1 MGSEIFQFG
10 LGRAEKFG
18 FKDFNFALKILE
30 NTGIAMN
37 RDKHFFILFYFIFM
51 FDYLCRY
58 RRQFNCN

>member
-18 FKDFNFALKILE
+18 FKDFNFSLKILE

-37 RDKHFFILFYFIFM
+37 RDKHFFYFILFYFYVWLSLQI
-51 FDYLCRY
+51 
-58 RRQFNCN
+58 

>member
-18 FKDFNFALKILE
+18 FKDFNFSLKILE

-37 RDKHFFILFYFIFM
+37 RDKHFFYFILFYF
-51 FDYLCRY
+51 YV
-58 RRQFNCN
+58 